1 MALST
6 PAFAASPSQT
16 IYLDCVAHPGDANE
30 VSLTRA
36 SYVSFV
42 TIAGTTDDAHKYKVI
57 VETDKPIVVSKD
69 GSVIAT
75 VNSGTQTLT
84 DLTGHVKFARQNWG
98 TTTIR
103 AFCATETAETISQL
117 QSVSPLMQTNMA
129 SAGAAFQSLMDFDI
143 LAETSGSVEPTA
155 FWPDQARAQDALKAI
170 DGTFS
175 FLGYGPDATL
185 NGDRILAI
193 GDDWFIKGLV
203 KANYAESD
211 VTGGKFTQTNGQAS
225 VLMQKRFDNGQRL
238 AVALTGGLG
247 HASIPDQSDDSQSLI
262 VDLAYAMPLTSTL
275 SLITGANWGM
285 ANHDV
290 EIKKETGSYV
300 EQMVS
305 GSVTLRGE
313 QSYGA
318 VTLVPTLTGNIGYS
332 DTPDFTDSAAN
343 SYAGGNTFIASA
355 NAGLTV
361 SYDFVV
367 EGPSGSQ
374 IVSPFVGG
382 KLTAAHYT
390 YEQNGGDTTKSDN
403 VGGEM
408 SLGLKSRFP
417 NGATAGLEG
426 RLGRQGDTTSASLT
440 GSLSASF

>member
-6 PAFAASPSQT
+6 PAFADSPSQT
-16 IYLDCVAHPGDANE
+16 IYLDCVAHPGDTKE

-42 TIAGTTDDAHKYKVI
+42 TIAGTTDDAHKYSVI
-57 VETDKPIVVSKD
+57 VETDKPIVVSKE

-84 DLTGHVKFARQNWG
+84 DLTGNVKLARQNWG

-103 AFCATETAETISQL
+103 AFCATETTISQL
-117 QSVSPLMQTNMA
+117 QSVSPFMQTNMA

-155 FWPDQARAQDALKAI
+155 FWPDQAQAQDALKAI

-175 FLGYGPDATL
+175 ILGYGPDATL

-238 AVALTGGLG
+238 AAALTGGLG
-247 HASIPDQSDDSQSLI
+247 HASIPDQSDDSQSFI
-262 VDLAYAMPLTSTL
+262 VDLAYAMPLSSTL
-275 SLITGANWGM
+275 SLIAGGNWGL

-290 EIKKETGSYV
+290 EISGATASYV
-300 EQMVS
+300 EQMMS

-332 DTPDFTDSAAN
+332 KTPDFTDSAST

-355 NAGLTV
+355 NAGLTM

-367 EGPSGSQ
+367 EGPSGLQ
-374 IVSPFVGG
+374 IVSPFIGG
-382 KLTAAHYT
+382 KLTAAHYA
-390 YEQNGGDTTKSDN
+390 YEENGGDTAKSDT
-403 VGGEM
+403 VGAEM
-408 SLGLKSRFP
+408 SLGLKSHFP

-426 RLGRQGDTTSASLT
+426 RLGRQGDTTSASIT